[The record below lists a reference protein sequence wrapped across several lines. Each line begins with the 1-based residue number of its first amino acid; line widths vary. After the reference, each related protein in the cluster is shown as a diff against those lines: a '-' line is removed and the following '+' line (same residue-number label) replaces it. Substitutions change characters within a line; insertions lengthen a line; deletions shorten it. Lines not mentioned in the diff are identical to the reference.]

1 MKKIILS
8 MLAITSL
15 SGVALAQDS
24 IEVVYYEKENDFRED
39 FMFGLKV
46 GANYSN
52 VYDAQGEEFQNDPK
66 FGFAGGI
73 FFAIPIGKFLGIQ
86 PEVLFTQKG
95 FHATGKVLGSN
106 YDFTR
111 TTNYVDIPLYITI
124 KPAKFLTVLA
134 GPQYSYL
141 VSQKDA
147 FKSGSTNTEVL
158 TEFNND
164 NIRKNTLSFSGGF
177 DVNISHAVLGLRAAW
192 DITNNNGNGTA
203 TTPRYKNT
211 WFQATLGY
219 RF

>member
-1 MKKIILS
+1 M
-8 MLAITSL
+8 
-15 SGVALAQDS
+15 
-24 IEVVYYEKENDFRED
+24 
-39 FMFGLKV
+39 
-46 GANYSN
+46 
-52 VYDAQGEEFQNDPK
+52 
-66 FGFAGGI
+66 
-73 FFAIPIGKFLGIQ
+73 
-86 PEVLFTQKG
+86 
-95 FHATGKVLGSN
+95 
-106 YDFTR
+106 
-111 TTNYVDIPLYITI
+111 YITI

-147 FKSGSTNTEVL
+147 FKSSITNTEVL

-219 RF
+219 RI